1 MLWQTSQIDVA
12 VQVEVGVDLWFTV
25 LPLFLVP
32 DRLQILFTNVRKM
45 H

>member
-12 VQVEVGVDLWFTV
+12 VQVEAVVDLWLTV
-25 LPLFLVP
+25 LPLFLVS

>member
-12 VQVEVGVDLWFTV
+12 VQVEAVVDLCLTV
-25 LPLFLVP
+25 LPLFLVS